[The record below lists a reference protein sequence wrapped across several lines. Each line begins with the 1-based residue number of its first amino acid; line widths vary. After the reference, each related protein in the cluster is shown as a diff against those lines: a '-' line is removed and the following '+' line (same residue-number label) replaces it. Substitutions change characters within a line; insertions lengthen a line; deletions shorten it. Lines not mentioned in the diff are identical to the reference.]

1 MGQIL
6 SFTVESFDAAHP
18 DGHRLADFQR
28 LDPAIRA
35 AKIALD
41 DKRVTLAVV
50 KDRDGV
56 MVYAVDKRR
65 DWTEGGEAID

>member
-6 SFTVESFDAAHP
+6 SYVVEVLDDAHH
-18 DGHRLADFQR
+18 GSHRLADFAR

-35 AKIALD
+35 AKLALD

-50 KDRDGV
+50 RDRAGV
-56 MVYAVDKRR
+56 MVYAVDRNR
-65 DWTEGGEAID
+65 DWSDPEGAA